1 MKMNSFSRK
10 AISVGLVLATA
21 LWFAGSSLAPLAQ
34 AAGLSTQQVDSIL
47 SLLQS
52 FGADQATIN
61 NVQAAL
67 TGQPTTTGGSSTPS
81 TSSYTFTKVLT
92 LGSKG
97 ADVTALQNFLNAKGY
112 LTVSATGY
120 FGSLTKAALAKFQ
133 AANSISPAA
142 GYFGPVTM
150 KAVNAMMGTTTG
162 STGST
167 GGTVVSGVVSVSL
180 ASDSPAAGTVVSQQ
194 AAADFAHYMF
204 SNGSAS
210 PITVTSMTVARTGVS
225 SDNSLLN
232 VYLYVGNNRVTDGAS
247 LVNSQAVFTN
257 SAGLF
262 TIPANSTAE
271 VSVRADVASS
281 SYATAGQSIG
291 FAVTSAASVV
301 ASGVTFSG
309 TFPVQG
315 NLMTVAN
322 VTDLAGVT
330 MSGTPTG
337 PGTTINAGTMNAI
350 LWSEPVSISQRTVY
364 LKYARFR
371 QIGSVQ
377 TDALQNIGLYMDGS
391 KVATGAMNSDG
402 TVVFDMTSSPVSL
415 NTGSHTMEVHADV
428 VKGTSRTFSFSLQT
442 ASDVLFTDSNYS
454 VNITPT
460 ATFPMTTSQTTI
472 SAGSVSITT
481 DASFTTNQTLSSAS
495 NVTLGQ
501 WTAKAYGEDVRV
513 SDFQVQLN
521 LTGTSTAGNYI
532 NNIAVYVNGA
542 QVGATQNWAVGSAV
556 NGSTTLTFGS
566 GNLMT
571 LSAGQQVTIA
581 VKGDTSLATTTTAE
595 VVTLIAPI
603 NSWQGL
609 SSYSTA
615 PATQGT
621 YTGQTLT
628 LTSGSLTVAANPAY
642 SNQTLGSNLTK
653 QEIASYI
660 LQASNVDSVQ
670 VTQVTVGLGGTL
682 NLQNLSN
689 LTVSGTGISNV
700 TPVLPQS
707 SNTFA
712 VNFTIAPGQSNTI
725 NVYADVGNA
734 TGTVTSTMY
743 VAARALTSQAQVGN
757 SANPATGQTITLG
770 NGTLNAPTLV
780 QSQSLQSQYVIGGV
794 TGQNLATYNVVA
806 TNGAANITEMDF
818 SVSSASTSIVTV
830 GVGGVNST
838 VTYSGTTGTVAV
850 SGLNVAVP
858 GNDLAGTNIPV
869 TVNYAPVGPSGSASP
884 TTSTLTLTAIKYT
897 SGGTT
902 VTTSTSVAANPVM
915 LVASAPTI
923 SASITSN
930 SGLVVGQNHLF
941 DFTVGSQGGTI
952 QMSTTTF
959 AVSAS
964 GITTSTLT
972 SPQLYVGSNP
982 LSGASC
988 TSTGSAPS
996 FTVTCTFPASYRISG
1011 TGQTFSLYGTVGG
1024 TLGNAGQSS
1033 ITTQLGAA
1041 STTLWSDVSGGSGVF
1056 GTSNTTF
1063 LYNYPTATWSV
1074 HN

>member
-1 MKMNSFSRK
+1 LFS
-10 AISVGLVLATA
+10 
-21 LWFAGSSLAPLAQ
+21 
-34 AAGLSTQQVDSIL
+34 
-47 SLLQS
+47 
-52 FGADQATIN
+52 
-61 NVQAAL
+61 
-67 TGQPTTTGGSSTPS
+67 
-81 TSSYTFTKVLT
+81 
-92 LGSKG
+92 
-97 ADVTALQNFLNAKGY
+97 
-112 LTVSATGY
+112 
-120 FGSLTKAALAKFQ
+120 
-133 AANSISPAA
+133 
-142 GYFGPVTM
+142 
-150 KAVNAMMGTTTG
+150 
-162 STGST
+162 
-167 GGTVVSGVVSVSL
+167 
-180 ASDSPAAGTVVSQQ
+180 
-194 AAADFAHYMF
+194 
-204 SNGSAS
+204 
-210 PITVTSMTVARTGVS
+210 
-225 SDNSLLN
+225 
-232 VYLYVGNNRVTDGAS
+232 
-247 LVNSQAVFTN
+247 
-257 SAGLF
+257 
-262 TIPANSTAE
+262 
-271 VSVRADVASS
+271 
-281 SYATAGQSIG
+281 
-291 FAVTSAASVV
+291 
-301 ASGVTFSG
+301 
-309 TFPVQG
+309 
-315 NLMTVAN
+315 
-322 VTDLAGVT
+322 
-330 MSGTPTG
+330 
-337 PGTTINAGTMNAI
+337 
-350 LWSEPVSISQRTVY
+350 
-364 LKYARFR
+364 
-371 QIGSVQ
+371 
-377 TDALQNIGLYMDGS
+377 
-391 KVATGAMNSDG
+391 
-402 TVVFDMTSSPVSL
+402 
-415 NTGSHTMEVHADV
+415 
-428 VKGTSRTFSFSLQT
+428 
-442 ASDVLFTDSNYS
+442 DSNYS

-460 ATFPMTTSQTTI
+460 ATFPMTTTQTTI

-513 SDFQVQLN
+513 SNFQVQLS

-595 VVTLIAPI
+595 VVTLIAPV

-615 PATQGT
+615 PSSTQGT

-642 SNQTLGSNLTK
+642 SNQTLGSNLAK
-653 QEIASYI
+653 QEIGSYI

-670 VTQVTVGLGGTL
+670 VTQITVGLGGTF

-770 NGTLNAPTLV
+770 NGTLSAPTLV

-806 TNGAANITEMDF
+806 TNGAANVTEMDF

-850 SGLNVAVP
+850 SGLNIAIP
-858 GNDLAGTNIPV
+858 GNNLAGTNIPV
-869 TVNYAPVGPSGSASP
+869 TVNYAPIGPSGSASP

-902 VTTSTSVAANPVM
+902 VTTSTSIAANPVM

-923 SASITSN
+923 AASITSN

-952 QMSTTTF
+952 QISTTTF

-964 GITTSTLT
+964 GITSSTLT
-972 SPQLYVGSNP
+972 TPQLYVGSNP

-988 TSTGSAPS
+988 NATGTAPS
-996 FTVTCTFPASYRISG
+996 FTVTCAFPASYRISG
-1011 TGQTFSLYGTVGG
+1011 TGQTFSLYGTIGG

-1056 GTSNTTF
+1056 GASNTTF